1 MYKVF
6 ELKLSL
12 RKIDVATYLRKV
24 GGITF
29 QRMLI
34 FEINEN
40 VPTDH
45 LIVSDEAVRVLDV
58 RE

>member
-6 ELKLSL
+6 ELKLVL
-12 RKIDVATYLRKV
+12 KKIDVATYFRKIS
-24 GGITF
+24 GITF

-34 FEINEN
+34 FEIKEN
-40 VPTDH
+40 VPTDR